1 MKRLMSLILTIALL
15 LMAFGSVQA
24 EPTSDV
30 TMPDYYFLDDA
41 DFLNYID
48 DLVYRETVSSLDS
61 DAYFVEDV
69 STIYISKEYLE
80 EVAYNSQSNI
90 FFGYTLSD
98 LDATFQG
105 KKYVFTLGEDGT
117 TCVKE
122 LQAIEDSTT
131 ATILKNVAIG
141 TGVILICV
149 TVSAVSAGVGA
160 PAVSMI
166 FAVSAKTAAIC
177 GASSAALGGI
187 AAGIARGIETG
198 DFDEATEAAA
208 LTASEGFKWG
218 AVSGAVMGGVGE
230 TVSLSLATKGGLTM
244 NEVALIQKESKLP
257 ASVISQ
263 FRSME
268 EYEIYKGA
276 GLETMIVNGKTAL
289 VQDIDLNYIG
299 ADGKTNLQLML
310 SGNSPVDPLTGKAYE
325 LHHVGQS
332 NDSILAILTQEQH
345 RGEGVSKILHVLK
358 ESEVDHGSVWQ
369 KTVSEFWKYLGNY
382 YVQASAA

>member
-1 MKRLMSLILTIALL
+1 MKRLMSLILSMALL
-15 LMAFGSVQA
+15 LTAFGSVQA
-24 EPTSDV
+24 ESASDV

-98 LDATFQG
+98 LDAKFQG

-177 GASSAALGGI
+177 GASSAAMGGI
-187 AAGIARGIETG
+187 AAGIARGIETD
-198 DFDEATEAAA
+198 DFEEVMEAAA

-218 AVSGAVMGGVGE
+218 AISGAVMGGVGE
-230 TVSLSLATKGGLTM
+230 TASLSLATKGGLTM

-263 FRSME
+263 FHSME

-276 GLETMIVNGKTAL
+276 GLETMIVNGRTAL
-289 VQDIDLNYIG
+289 VQDIDLNYVG
-299 ADGKTNLQLML
+299 TDGKTNLQLML

-358 ESEVDHGSVWQ
+358 ESEVDHGSAWQ
-369 KTVSEFWKYLGNY
+369 KTVSEFWEYLGNY
-382 YVQASAA
+382 YAQESVA

>member
-15 LMAFGSVQA
+15 LTAFGSVQA
-24 EPTSDV
+24 ESACDV
-30 TMPDYYFLDDA
+30 TMPDYYFLDDE

-177 GASSAALGGI
+177 GASSAAMGGI
-187 AAGIARGIETG
+187 AAGIARGIETD
-198 DFDEATEAAA
+198 DFEEVMEAAA

-218 AVSGAVMGGVGE
+218 AISGAVMGGVGE
-230 TVSLSLATKGGLTM
+230 TASLSLATKGGLTM

-263 FRSME
+263 FHSME

-276 GLETMIVNGKTAL
+276 GLETMIVNGRTAL
-289 VQDIDLNYIG
+289 VQDIDLNYVG
-299 ADGKTNLQLML
+299 TDGKTNLQLML

-358 ESEVDHGSVWQ
+358 ESEVDHGSAWQ
-369 KTVSEFWKYLGNY
+369 KTVSEFWEYLGNY
-382 YVQASAA
+382 YAQQVA